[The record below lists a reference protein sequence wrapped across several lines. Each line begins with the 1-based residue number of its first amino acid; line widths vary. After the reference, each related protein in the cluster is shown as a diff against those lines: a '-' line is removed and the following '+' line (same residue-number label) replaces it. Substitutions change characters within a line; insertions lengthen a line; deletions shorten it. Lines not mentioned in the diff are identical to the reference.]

1 MSNKLDFLQMTSVL
15 IMSTST
21 NIKSKLLL
29 SLVITMGTMAL
40 KVWDSLIL
48 EWQLQVLRIMSHDER
63 EETMTHLMSSSYV
76 WTFLLDTLVICSL

>member
-1 MSNKLDFLQMTSVL
+1 MTSVL

-48 EWQLQVLRIMSHDER
+48 EWQLQVLRIMSYDER
-63 EETMTHLMSSSYV
+63 EETMPHLMSSSYV
-76 WTFLLDTLVICSL
+76 RTFLLDTLVICSL